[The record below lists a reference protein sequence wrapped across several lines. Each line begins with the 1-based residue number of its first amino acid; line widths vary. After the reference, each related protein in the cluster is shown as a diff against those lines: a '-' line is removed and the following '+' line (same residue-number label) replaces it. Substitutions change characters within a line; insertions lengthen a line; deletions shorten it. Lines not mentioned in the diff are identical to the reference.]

1 MLHGGNIIKKAQV
14 AYLFMRQRG
23 RHSQSLR
30 LPRATR
36 ANGEHGHWHCVV
48 VASATATATA
58 TASSSADSL
67 STGAGRSG
75 GIGIAEPRQQAA
87 AAANEKTAKRGLDAR
102 GGDVHGAD
110 WEEPSIPVQGLRVT
124 RDTDSKM
131 KEMMQ

>member
-1 MLHGGNIIKKAQV
+1 MAWRKIIFKRVQV
-14 AYLFMRQRG
+14 AYPFMRQRG

-30 LPRATR
+30 LPRAAR
-36 ANGEHGHWHCVV
+36 AYGEHGHWHCVAF
-48 VASATATATA
+48 ASATATA

-67 STGAGRSG
+67 GTGAGRSC

-110 WEEPSIPVQGLRVT
+110 REEPSIPVQGLRVT
-124 RDTDSKM
+124 R
-131 KEMMQ
+131 

>member
-1 MLHGGNIIKKAQV
+1 V
-14 AYLFMRQRG
+14 RQRG
-23 RHSQSLR
+23 WHSQSLR
-30 LPRATR
+30 LPHAAR

-48 VASATATATA
+48 VITATATA
-58 TASSSADSL
+58 TALSSADSL
-67 STGAGRSG
+67 STGAGRSC
-75 GIGIAEPRQQAA
+75 GIAEPGQQAA

-110 WEEPSIPVQGLRVT
+110 REEPSIPVQGLRVT